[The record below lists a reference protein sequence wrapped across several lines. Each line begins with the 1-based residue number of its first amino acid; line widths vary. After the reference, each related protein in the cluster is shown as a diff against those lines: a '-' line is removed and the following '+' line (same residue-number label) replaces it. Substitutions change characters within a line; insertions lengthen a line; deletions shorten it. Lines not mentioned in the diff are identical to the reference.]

1 MSSSAASALVWLLI
15 PIVAVSCAII
25 YGVWISKYKS
35 KFDNQTSRSVTKF
48 QKFQNTFR
56 PKN

>member
-15 PIVAVSCAII
+15 PIVAVFCAIV

-35 KFDNQTSRSVTKF
+35 KFDNQTSRSVNNFK
-48 QKFQNTFR
+48 KFQNTFR

>member
-1 MSSSAASALVWLLI
+1 MSSSAASALIWLLI

-35 KFDNQTSRSVTKF
+35 KFDNQTSRSVNNFK
-48 QKFQNTFR
+48 KFQNSFR

>member
-35 KFDNQTSRSVTKF
+35 KFENQTNRSVDKF
-48 QKFQNTFR
+48 KKFQNTFR

>member
-1 MSSSAASALVWLLI
+1 
-15 PIVAVSCAII
+15 VAVSCAII

-35 KFDNQTSRSVTKF
+35 KFDNQTSRSVNNFK
-48 QKFQNTFR
+48 KFQNTFR